1 MGNLQEEQ
9 KKAGEQ
15 IFNEVIEKKHN
26 VDIDTK
32 KIAKDLDLDKQ
43 EVRDYLSGLTKN
55 NLSLGIMILDYLE
68 SKEQLL
74 DNDYQ
79 TKESEWFYEKE
90 I

>member
-43 EVRDYLSGLTKN
+43 EVRDYFSGLTKN
-55 NLSLGIMILDYLE
+55 NLSRN
-68 SKEQLL
+68 
-74 DNDYQ
+74 NDFRLFR
-79 TKESEWFYEKE
+79 K
-90 I
+90 